1 MAFIPDRGSLGH
13 APGEPYG
20 AGANPWNEP
29 SNAAVSILPQAAPPQ
44 AAPPMLAALPQL
56 TIANDPTYLSYLRSS
71 GYNEDSARMLAARQ
85 VDQLKRR
92 VSMAIPG
99 IQEAG
104 IEQRRGIGNSFEARG
119 VFASGE
125 RLRQQA
131 LQQRA
136 ETSQIAGLQ
145 GGLADQVGNIEIG
158 LRDQI
163 GQLANQRGE
172 RAAQAQQS
180 ADEQNR
186 YNEILRKNGLL

>member
-29 SNAAVSILPQAAPPQ
+29 SNAAVSILPQAAPQ
-44 AAPPMLAALPQL
+44 AAPVLAALPQL

-131 LQQRA
+131 LQQRG
-136 ETSQIAGLQ
+136 ETSQIAALQ
-145 GGLADQVGNIEIG
+145 GGLADQVGDIEIG

-172 RAAQAQQS
+172 YAAQAQKD